1 MKIKPII
8 IGILVDS
15 ACSILLAIPI
25 GVVAV
30 IYSHSKD
37 FTPESF
43 EAYYYNSLPFM
54 LLSLWAG
61 LVAVALGGAVT
72 ARIAKEKRLLHALLM
87 GIGTSLLSIPISLSL
102 PLWFNVASY
111 TLMIPCALLG
121 GWIVARRING
131 QQAGPGYPP
140 QGVGSPDP

>member
-8 IGILVDS
+8 IGILADW

-25 GVVAV
+25 GVVGI
-30 IYSHSKD
+30 IYAHSRG

-54 LLSLWAG
+54 LLSLWVG
-61 LVAVALGGAVT
+61 LVAVAFGGAVT

-87 GIGTSLLSIPISLSL
+87 GIGTSLLSTPICLSL

-111 TLMIPCALLG
+111 TLTIPCALLG
-121 GWIVARRING
+121 GWIVARRKKG
-131 QQAGPGYPP
+131 QQSVPGYPP
-140 QGVGSPDP
+140 QGVGSPEP